1 MAYGVIVS
9 NANRTYLDI
18 LQPVWYLDFKV
29 MAYGAG
35 TLSYT
40 FDASRFKINV
50 LVLSWHYGSDPVFI
64 INGNLLNFSGLDG
77 CTFLVRMENL

>member
-9 NANRTYLDI
+9 TANRTYLDT

-29 MAYGAG
+29 MIYGTG
-35 TLSYT
+35 TLSYA
-40 FDASRFKINV
+40 FNASRFKMSV
-50 LVLSWHYGSDPVFI
+50 LVLSWHYGSDPVFT
-64 INGNLLNFSGLDG
+64 INGNILNYSGLDG